1 MPRFAKLLIGLAA
14 ALLAG
19 WIGHG
24 PLGQG
29 EAFVGGLE
37 ARANGVIRAAE
48 LPAVHARFGRE
59 PLTRE
64 AILSGQA
71 DEFQREG
78 QGQFPGLNDRVRAI
92 PGVSGV
98 VWEETACCAN
108 PEAGNAAAR

>member
-1 MPRFAKLLIGLAA
+1 MSRPVKFLIGLLA

-29 EAFVGGLE
+29 EAFVGQLDAE
-37 ARANGVIRAAE
+37 ARDVIQKAG
-48 LPAVHARFGRE
+48 LPAVHVRFNRD

-78 QGQFPGLNDRVRAI
+78 QGQFPGLNDRIRAI

-98 VWEETACCAN
+98 RWDDNDCCAIEET
-108 PEAGNAAAR
+108 GNAARH